1 MKDTSISTGVYEQI
15 INRLF
20 QLKLDKV
27 DTERFYIGKK
37 IISKDDAVHILSK
50 YLQRLIEIAFVGSP
64 EDLNV
69 NKYTDFVNSVI
80 KTLGREFSVDD
91 AELDLIDAQKSI
103 LTAVVDRTNCEY
115 PDIEKHLRAITPVTS
130 LSRSALFFGGRGPAD
145 MESELNREIL
155 CADEICWV
163 VSFIKTSGLNLL
175 WNSLRKFTSEGKKL
189 RIITTTYTGATDYDA
204 IARLATLPNTEIKIS
219 YDGTQD
225 RLHAKSYIFLRN
237 SGFHTAYIGSSNLS
251 HYALKDGKEWNFK
264 ATQFELP
271 QVIEEVRNSF
281 ETYWCD
287 TTFEDFIPGVSDER
301 LRKAL
306 GTDWEIPLLDF
317 SALDLMRAKDY
328 QQEILEKLDVER
340 NVHGHFRNLVVAAT
354 GTGKTV
360 VAAFDFKHYRE
371 AHPDCHFLF
380 IAHRQEILRQAMQT
394 FRIVLDDPNFGS
406 VWDGNNEPSNYQHV
420 FASKDTLRNRLDG
433 LNLTEDYYD
442 YMVVDEV
449 HHIVAPTY
457 VKLITYFKPKILLG
471 LTATPERT
479 NEQEDITVFFDGH
492 ISAEIRLPAALNAG
506 LLAPFHYYGIPDN
519 VDLSEV
525 KWSGHGYDISE
536 LSRVYTQN
544 DFRTGLI
551 LKKMQEYIGSTRL
564 HKVRA
569 LCFCVDKE
577 HAKFMNAKFTLAGLK
592 TDVLTSDDSTNHRNL
607 VKKQLQAGIIN
618 YLFVVDLFNEGVDIP
633 EVDTILFLR
642 PTESATVFIQQF
654 GRGLRLHKDKDHL
667 TVLDFVGHSRAE
679 FSYKERFESLIGR
692 HSRSIKEEIEGGFTN
707 APFGCKIILEEKA
720 KEEIIANIDGYLRG
734 LNRNRIVKEIAAY
747 HNVCSGTF
755 SLQGFLAYS
764 HVPFHKVYGSLTWG
778 ELCHLAGV
786 RTEVSVHA
794 PQIKY
799 AVTKKW
805 LATDSFSYF
814 TQLLRFAECG
824 FKCDTAIFSEQEKR
838 CAVMLYYDLFDQAGN
853 YVSIDEMFRD
863 IASDELFVEEFKE
876 IVFYLRDRCSAPE
889 KEDNSVYKQWNPLR
903 LHGVYS
909 KAQIQAALG
918 LSTIERKSSSRE
930 GVERLKDIKL
940 EAMYVDIIKKR
951 EEGSMTA
958 YKDYAQNREYFH
970 WETQNRVREG
980 SREAE
985 AYRNGE
991 NNMLLF
997 VRQQVEHP
1005 DYGCRM
1011 GFTYLGQVTLKS
1023 IEGSKPMQIVWH
1035 LNTPMSEATYA
1046 FASQYKAIG

>member
-1 MKDTSISTGVYEQI
+1 MQNTNISTGVYEQI

-20 QLKLDKV
+20 LLKLNKV
-27 DTERFYIGKK
+27 DAERFYIGKK
-37 IISKDDAVHILSK
+37 LISKDDAVHILSK
-50 YLQRLIEIAFVGSP
+50 YLQHLIEVAFIGTP
-64 EDLNV
+64 EDQDV
-69 NKYTDFVNSVI
+69 DKYIEFVNSVI
-80 KTLGREFSVDD
+80 RTLGKEFNVDD
-91 AELDLIDAQKSI
+91 TDLDLVDAQKSI
-103 LTAVVDRTNCEY
+103 LTAVIDRTNCEY

-145 MESELNREIL
+145 MESELNKEIL

-175 WNSLRKFTSEGKKL
+175 WNSLKKFTSEGKCL

-225 RLHAKSYIFLRN
+225 RLHAKSYIFIRN

-251 HYALKDGKEWNFK
+251 SYALKDGKEWNFK

-271 QVIEEVRNSF
+271 QVIENVRNSF
-281 ETYWCD
+281 ESYWCD
-287 TTFEDFIPGVSDER
+287 DTFECFVPGVSDER
-301 LRKAL
+301 LKKAL
-306 GTDWEIPLLDF
+306 GIDWETPLLDF

-360 VAAFDFKHYRE
+360 IAAFDFKRYRE

-380 IAHRQEILRQAMQT
+380 IAHRQEILHQAMQT
-394 FRIVLDDPNFGS
+394 FRIVLDEPNFGS
-406 VWDGNNEPSNYQHV
+406 IWDGNNEPSNYQHV
-420 FASKDTLRNRLDG
+420 FASKDTLRNRVDTLQ
-433 LNLTEDYYD
+433 LRADYYD

-457 VKLITYFKPKILLG
+457 VKLMTCFKPQILLG

-506 LLAPFHYYGIPDN
+506 LLAPFYYYGIPDN
-519 VDLSEV
+519 VNLSEV
-525 KWSGHGYDISE
+525 KWSGHGYDIAE
-536 LSRVYTQN
+536 LSRIYTQN
-544 DFRTGLI
+544 DYRTGLI
-551 LKKMQEYIGSTRL
+551 LRKMQEYIGNNQL

-569 LCFCVDKE
+569 LCFCVDKN

-592 TDVLTSDDSTNHRNL
+592 TDVLTSDDDDRHRNI
-607 VKKQLQAGIIN
+607 VKKRLQAGTIN

-633 EVDTILFLR
+633 EIDTILFLR
-642 PTESATVFIQQF
+642 PTESATVFLQQF

-679 FSYKERFESLIGR
+679 FSYKERFEALIGR
-692 HSRSIKEEIEGGFTN
+692 HSQNIKDEIEGGFAN

-720 KEEIIANIDGYLRG
+720 KEEIIANIEGYLRS
-734 LNRNRIVKEIAAY
+734 LNKGRIIKEIAAY
-747 HNVCSGTF
+747 YKLAKDAF
-755 SLQGFLAYS
+755 SLKGFLTYS
-764 HVPFHKVYGSLTWG
+764 HVPFHKVYGSMTWG
-778 ELCHLAGV
+778 ELCQLAGV
-786 RTEVSVHA
+786 RKDVSVHA
-794 PQIKY
+794 AQIKY
-799 AVTKKW
+799 AVKKKW

-814 TQLLRFAECG
+814 KQLLRFADSG
-824 FKCDTAIFSEQEKR
+824 FKCDTTKFTELEQR
-838 CAVMLYYDLFDQAGN
+838 YAVMLYYDLYDKAGS
-853 YVSIDEMFRD
+853 YTSIAQMFND
-863 IASDELFVEEFKE
+863 LASDALFVQEFKE
-876 IVFYLRDRCSAPE
+876 VVEYLKDKCVSPE
-889 KEDNSVYKQWNPLR
+889 KEDNSVYKNWNPLR
-903 LHGVYS
+903 LHGVYT

-918 LSTIERKSSSRE
+918 LSTLARKSPSRE

-958 YKDYAQNREYFH
+958 YKDYAQNREFFH
-970 WETQNRVREG
+970 WETQNRVSEG

-1005 DYGCRM
+1005 DFGCRM
-1011 GFTYLGQVTLKS
+1011 GFTYLGQVTMNS

>member
-1 MKDTSISTGVYEQI
+1 MQNTNISTGVYEQI

-20 QLKLDKV
+20 LLKLNKV
-27 DTERFYIGKK
+27 DAERFYIGKK
-37 IISKDDAVHILSK
+37 LISKDDAVHILSK
-50 YLQRLIEIAFVGSP
+50 YLQHLIEVAFIGTP
-64 EDLNV
+64 EDQDV
-69 NKYTDFVNSVI
+69 DKYIEFVNSVI
-80 KTLGREFSVDD
+80 RTLGKEFNVDD
-91 AELDLIDAQKSI
+91 TDLDLVDAQKSI
-103 LTAVVDRTNCEY
+103 LTAVIDRTNCEY

-145 MESELNREIL
+145 MESELNKEIL

-175 WNSLRKFTSEGKKL
+175 WNSLKKFTSEGKYL

-225 RLHAKSYIFLRN
+225 RLHAKSYIFIRN

-251 HYALKDGKEWNFK
+251 SYALKDGKEWNFK

-271 QVIEEVRNSF
+271 QVIENVRNSF
-281 ETYWCD
+281 ESYWCD
-287 TTFEDFIPGVSDER
+287 DTFECFVPGVSDER
-301 LRKAL
+301 LKKAL
-306 GTDWEIPLLDF
+306 GIDWETPLLDF

-360 VAAFDFKHYRE
+360 IAAFDFKRYRE

-380 IAHRQEILRQAMQT
+380 IAHRQEILHQAMQT

-406 VWDGNNEPSNYQHV
+406 IWDGNNEPSNYQHV
-420 FASKDTLRNRLDG
+420 FASKDTLRNRVDTLQ
-433 LNLTEDYYD
+433 LRADYYD

-457 VKLITYFKPKILLG
+457 VKLMTCFKPQILLG

-506 LLAPFHYYGIPDN
+506 LLAPFYYYGIPDN
-519 VDLSEV
+519 VNLSEV
-525 KWSGHGYDISE
+525 KWSGHGYDIAE
-536 LSRVYTQN
+536 LSRIYTQN
-544 DFRTGLI
+544 DYRTGLI
-551 LKKMQEYIGSTRL
+551 LRKMQEYIGNNQL

-569 LCFCVDKE
+569 LCFCVDKN

-592 TDVLTSDDSTNHRNL
+592 TDVLTSDDDDRHRNI
-607 VKKQLQAGIIN
+607 VKKRLQAGTIN

-633 EVDTILFLR
+633 EIDTILFLR
-642 PTESATVFIQQF
+642 PTESATVFLQQF

-679 FSYKERFESLIGR
+679 FSYKERFEALIGR
-692 HSRSIKEEIEGGFTN
+692 HSQNIKDEIEGGFAN

-720 KEEIIANIDGYLRG
+720 KEEIIANIEGYLRSLSKG
-734 LNRNRIVKEIAAY
+734 RIIKEIAAY
-747 HNVCSGTF
+747 YKLAKDAF
-755 SLQGFLAYS
+755 SLKGFLTYS
-764 HVPFHKVYGSLTWG
+764 HVPFHKVYGSMTWG
-778 ELCHLAGV
+778 ELCQLAGV
-786 RTEVSVHA
+786 RKDVSVHA
-794 PQIKY
+794 AQIKY
-799 AVTKKW
+799 AVKKKW

-814 TQLLRFAECG
+814 KQLLRFADSD
-824 FKCDTAIFSEQEKR
+824 FKCDTTKFTELDQR
-838 CAVMLYYDLFDQAGN
+838 YAVMLYYDLYDKAGS
-853 YVSIDEMFRD
+853 YTSIAQMFND
-863 IASDELFVEEFKE
+863 LASDALFVQEFKE
-876 IVFYLRDRCSAPE
+876 VVEYLKDKCVAPE
-889 KEDNSVYKQWNPLR
+889 KEDNSVYKNWNPLR
-903 LHGVYS
+903 LHGVYT

-918 LSTIERKSSSRE
+918 LSTLARKSPSRE

-958 YKDYAQNREYFH
+958 YKDYAQNREFFH
-970 WETQNRVREG
+970 WETQNRVSEG

-1005 DYGCRM
+1005 DFGCRM
-1011 GFTYLGQVTLKS
+1011 GFTYLGQVTMNS

>member
-1 MKDTSISTGVYEQI
+1 MQNMNISTGVYEQI

-20 QLKLDKV
+20 LLKLNKV
-27 DTERFYIGKK
+27 DAERFYIGKK
-37 IISKDDAVHILSK
+37 LISKDDAVHILSK
-50 YLQRLIEIAFVGSP
+50 YLQHLIEVAFIGTP
-64 EDLNV
+64 EDQDV
-69 NKYTDFVNSVI
+69 DKYIEFVNSVI
-80 KTLGREFSVDD
+80 RTLGKEFNVDD
-91 AELDLIDAQKSI
+91 TDLDLVDAQKSI
-103 LTAVVDRTNCEY
+103 LTAVIDRTNCEY

-145 MESELNREIL
+145 MESELNKEIL

-175 WNSLRKFTSEGKKL
+175 WNSLKKFTSEGKCL

-225 RLHAKSYIFLRN
+225 RLHAKSYIFIRN

-251 HYALKDGKEWNFK
+251 SYALKDGKEWNFK

-271 QVIEEVRNSF
+271 QVIENVRNSF
-281 ETYWCD
+281 ESYWCD
-287 TTFEDFIPGVSDER
+287 DTFECFVPGVSDER
-301 LRKAL
+301 LKKAL
-306 GTDWEIPLLDF
+306 GIDWETPLLDF

-360 VAAFDFKHYRE
+360 IAAFDFKRYRE

-380 IAHRQEILRQAMQT
+380 IAHRQEILHQAMQT
-394 FRIVLDDPNFGS
+394 FRIVLDEPNFGS
-406 VWDGNNEPSNYQHV
+406 IWDGNNEPSNYQHV
-420 FASKDTLRNRLDG
+420 FASKDTLRNRVDTLQ
-433 LNLTEDYYD
+433 LRADYYD

-457 VKLITYFKPKILLG
+457 VKLMTCFKPQILLG

-506 LLAPFHYYGIPDN
+506 LLAPFYYYGIPDN
-519 VDLSEV
+519 VNLSEV
-525 KWSGHGYDISE
+525 KWSGHGYDIAE
-536 LSRVYTQN
+536 LSRIYTQN
-544 DFRTGLI
+544 DYRTGLI
-551 LKKMQEYIGSTRL
+551 LRKMQEYIGNNQL

-569 LCFCVDKE
+569 LCFCVDKN

-592 TDVLTSDDSTNHRNL
+592 TDVLTSDDDDRHRNI
-607 VKKQLQAGIIN
+607 VKKRLQAGTIN

-633 EVDTILFLR
+633 EIDTILFLR
-642 PTESATVFIQQF
+642 PTESATVFLQQF

-679 FSYKERFESLIGR
+679 FSYKERFEALIGR
-692 HSRSIKEEIEGGFTN
+692 HSQNIKDEIEGGFAN

-720 KEEIIANIDGYLRG
+720 REEIIANIEGYLRS
-734 LNRNRIVKEIAAY
+734 LNKGRIMKEIAAY
-747 HNVCSGTF
+747 YKLAKDAF
-755 SLQGFLAYS
+755 SLKGFLTYS
-764 HVPFHKVYGSLTWG
+764 HVPFHKVYGSMTWG
-778 ELCHLAGV
+778 ELCQLAGV
-786 RTEVSVHA
+786 RKDVSVHA
-794 PQIKY
+794 AQIKY
-799 AVTKKW
+799 AVKKKW

-814 TQLLRFAECG
+814 KQLLRFADSG
-824 FKCDTAIFSEQEKR
+824 FKCDTTKFTELEQR
-838 CAVMLYYDLFDQAGN
+838 YAVMLYYDLYDKAGS
-853 YVSIDEMFRD
+853 YTSIAQMFND
-863 IASDELFVEEFKE
+863 LASDALFVQEFKE
-876 IVFYLRDRCSAPE
+876 VVEYLKDKCVAPE
-889 KEDNSVYKQWNPLR
+889 KEDNSVYKNWNPLR
-903 LHGVYS
+903 LHGVYT

-918 LSTIERKSSSRE
+918 LSTLVRKSPSRE

-940 EAMYVDIIKKR
+940 EVMYVDIIKKR

-958 YKDYAQNREYFH
+958 YKDYAQNREFFH
-970 WETQNRVREG
+970 WETQNRVSEG

-1005 DYGCRM
+1005 DFGCRM
-1011 GFTYLGQVTLKS
+1011 GFTYLGQVTMNS